1 MDPVTI
7 IVAAL
12 TAGATA
18 GLKDTAASAVTDSY
32 AKLKDLVGVR
42 LSGAK
47 TGEIVLS
54 EHESDPG
61 TWAVPLTK
69 VLLESGADTDP
80 AVLDA
85 ARHLLALVGEDA
97 APGVKYK
104 VDVSGARV
112 VYVGDHGHQDIRLPA
127 EES

>member
-32 AKLKDLVGVR
+32 ARLKDLVGAR
-42 LSGAK
+42 LSGGR
-47 TGEIVLS
+47 TGEVALA
-54 EHESDPG
+54 EHESDPD
-61 TWAVPLTK
+61 TWSAPLAK
-69 VLLESGADTDP
+69 ALLESGADADP
-80 AVLDA
+80 AVLEA

-97 APGVKYK
+97 APGAKYN
-104 VDVSGARV
+104 VDVSRARV
-112 VYVGDHGHQDIRLPA
+112 VYVGDHGYQDIRLPTD
-127 EES
+127 EP